1 MKGGEKYLMES
12 AKFKLTVDLIQS
24 APRPWSDGREQGCA
38 VGVTPF
44 FVMDQTAR
52 NGP

>member
-1 MKGGEKYLMES
+1 MES
-12 AKFKLTVDLIQS
+12 AKYKLTIDVIQS
-24 APRPWSDGREQGCA
+24 APGPWSDGPEQVCV
-38 VGVTPF
+38 VGITPF